1 VTNRRP
7 NKDPEKR
14 AAKRRRQREAIARGA
29 QPAPR
34 VKEPRRYEKDRP
46 KERSRDDRVQPREIP
61 DG

>member
-1 VTNRRP
+1 MGHRFP
-7 NKDPEKR
+7 KKDPEQR

-46 KERSRDDRVQPREIP
+46 KERSRDNRVQPREIA
-61 DG
+61 DE